1 MRGWS
6 EVWAIDPT
14 PPPSNERPERDLEI
28 PLVNEEHGGSGKPD
42 GAAPPPFAPRPLPIQ
57 HDPRLSAPDATMP
70 DRTRQNAA
78 ESTRATAVR
87 ARLWRAFV
95 VLACMSAAGCSDS
108 VDDSQSDTGGTLD
121 AAGDGESGTDAAPES
136 DATEPSDAADANNTD
151 DASPNAGDTADG
163 SSTTLPPRP
172 PAAECLRDPA
182 CDRIMVAAHR
192 GEHSIYPEN
201 SIASIRAAAR
211 GGISLAEID
220 VQVSADGVLVVMHD
234 GTVDRT
240 TDGEGETSSFT
251 WAQLQELLLDGGDP
265 GDPETSRIP
274 TFEQALAVAREEG
287 ISLYVDI
294 KTSRTDL
301 VAQAVHA
308 GNYEDI
314 ALLRDDIP
322 AIAPLANETPALWF
336 LAAVSSMADVQLALD
351 TFPNLGIVEYTEPF
365 SNPEIVAEIRALGLH
380 VQQDVIAGGDFI
392 GQIGDISGWLEF
404 LNAGVLVPQSDFPLQ
419 LLSVVEEWE
428 RQQLSQGGD

>member
-1 MRGWS
+1 M
-6 EVWAIDPT
+6 PT
-14 PPPSNERPERDLEI
+14 HPPC
-28 PLVNEEHGGSGKPD
+28 
-42 GAAPPPFAPRPLPIQ
+42 
-57 HDPRLSAPDATMP
+57 SAV
-70 DRTRQNAA
+70 NAA
-78 ESTRATAVR
+78 DPVNAPVRLRAAAYAYGWPALLAFAV
-87 ARLWRAFV
+87 A
-95 VLACMSAAGCSDS
+95 AAGCGDS
-108 VDDSQSDTGGTLD
+108 ADDSQADTSGTLD
-121 AAGDGESGTDAAPES
+121 ASGDAGDAETGTDAAPES
-136 DATEPSDAADANNTD
+136 DATEPSDAADVNSTD
-151 DASPNAGDTADG
+151 DASPDAGDTADG
-163 SSTTLPPRP
+163 FDVTLPPRP
-172 PAAECLRDPA
+172 PASECLRDPA

-201 SIASIRAAAR
+201 SIASIRAAAL

-274 TFEQALAVAREEG
+274 TFEQALEVAREEG
-287 ISLYVDI
+287 ISLYVDV

-301 VAQAVHA
+301 IAQAVHA

-322 AIAPLANETPALWF
+322 AIAPLANETPELWF
-336 LAAVSSMADVQLALD
+336 LAAVSSMEDVQLALD
-351 TFPNLGIVEYTEPF
+351 TFPNLGVVEYTEPF

-419 LLSVVEEWE
+419 LLPVVEEWE

>member
-1 MRGWS
+1 
-6 EVWAIDPT
+6 
-14 PPPSNERPERDLEI
+14 
-28 PLVNEEHGGSGKPD
+28 
-42 GAAPPPFAPRPLPIQ
+42 
-57 HDPRLSAPDATMP
+57 MP
-70 DRTRQNAA
+70 DHTPQNAA

-87 ARLWRAFV
+87 ARLWRAL
-95 VLACMSAAGCSDS
+95 LALASMSVAGCSDS

-121 AAGDGESGTDAAPES
+121 AAGDAETGTDAATAT
-136 DATEPSDAADANNTD
+136 DATEPSDAADADSTD
-151 DASPNAGDTADG
+151 GASHDADD
-163 SSTTLPPRP
+163 SSITRPPRP

-192 GEHSIYPEN
+192 GEHSGYPEN
-201 SIASIRAAAR
+201 SIAAIRAAAR

-265 GDPETSRIP
+265 DDPETSRIP

-301 VAQAVHA
+301 IAQVVHT

-336 LAAVSSMADVQLALD
+336 LAAVSSMEDVQLALD
-351 TFPNLGIVEYTEPF
+351 TFPDLGVVEYTEPF
-365 SNPEIVAEIRALGLH
+365 VNPEIVAEIRALGLH

-404 LNAGVLVPQSDFPLQ
+404 LNAGVLVPQSDFPL
-419 LLSVVEEWE
+419 LLLPVVEEWE
-428 RQQLSQGGD
+428 RQQLSQGDN

>member
-1 MRGWS
+1 LG
-6 EVWAIDPT
+6 IDPT
-14 PPPSNERPERDLEI
+14 PPPSNETPERDLEN
-28 PLVNEEHGGSGKPD
+28 PPVSEEQGELGYNNR
-42 GAAPPPFAPRPLPIQ
+42 ATPPPSAQRTLPVQ

-70 DRTRQNAA
+70 DRTPQNAA
-78 ESTRATAVR
+78 DSTRAPAVR
-87 ARLWRAFV
+87 ARLWRALL
-95 VLACMSAAGCSDS
+95 VLASMAAAGCSDS
-108 VDDSQSDTGGTLD
+108 ADDSAIDTGGTLD
-121 AAGDGESGTDAAPES
+121 AAGDADTGTDAATAS
-136 DATEPSDAADANNTD
+136 DATEQSDAADVTNTD
-151 DASPNAGDTADG
+151 GANHDADG
-163 SSTTLPPRP
+163 SSITLPPRP
-172 PAAECLRDPA
+172 PASECLRDPA
-182 CDRIMVAAHR
+182 CGRIMVAAHR

-274 TFEQALAVAREEG
+274 TFEQVLAVARAEG
-287 ISLYVDI
+287 ISLYIDI

-322 AIAPLANETPALWF
+322 AIAPLANDTPELWF
-336 LAAVSSMADVQLALD
+336 LAAVSSMEDVQLALD

-365 SNPEIVAEIRALGLH
+365 VNSAIVAEIRALGLH

-419 LLSVVEEWE
+419 LLPVVEEWE

>member
-1 MRGWS
+1 MPAR
-6 EVWAIDPT
+6 T
-14 PPPSNERPERDLEI
+14 PCSD
-28 PLVNEEHGGSGKPD
+28 V
-42 GAAPPPFAPRPLPIQ
+42 
-57 HDPRLSAPDATMP
+57 
-70 DRTRQNAA
+70 NAA
-78 ESTRATAVR
+78 DCTNAAARRRRTTAC
-87 ARLWRAFV
+87 ARVWPALLVFAV
-95 VLACMSAAGCSDS
+95 ASAGCSDS
-108 VDDSQSDTGGTLD
+108 ADDSQPDTNGTLD
-121 AAGDGESGTDAAPES
+121 AGADAGDAETGTDAVPES
-136 DATEPSDAADANNTD
+136 DATEQSDTADADNTD
-151 DASPNAGDTADG
+151 DASPDVGDTADG
-163 SSTTLPPRP
+163 FDVTLPPRP
-172 PAAECLRDPA
+172 PASECLRDPA

-192 GEHSIYPEN
+192 GEHSVYPEN

-265 GDPETSRIP
+265 SDPETSRIP

-301 VAQAVHA
+301 IAQAVHA

-322 AIAPLANETPALWF
+322 AIAPLANETPELWF
-336 LAAVSSMADVQLALD
+336 LAAVSSMEDVQLALD

-419 LLSVVEEWE
+419 LLPVVEEWE
-428 RQQLSQGGD
+428 RQQFAQGDD